1 MLNRGIIRTRIDR
14 MPQKGDRSKRR
25 RPRKGF
31 PHPVTGYLDDS
42 TYELVSKAAERAGES
57 ISTFVARAVQERS
70 EEVLKTKLQSK

>member
-1 MLNRGIIRTRIDR
+1 

-42 TYELVSKAAERAGES
+42 AHEMVSRAAERAGES
-57 ISTFVARAVQERS
+57 ISTFVARAVQERA
-70 EEVLKTKLQSK
+70 EAVLKANPRSK

>member
-1 MLNRGIIRTRIDR
+1 

-42 TYELVSKAAERAGES
+42 TYEIVSKAAEREGES
-57 ISTFVARAVQERS
+57 VSTFVARAVQERA
-70 EEVLKTKLQSK
+70 EAVLKAKPKSK

>member
-1 MLNRGIIRTRIDR
+1 

-42 TYELVSKAAERAGES
+42 THEIVSRAAELTGES
-57 ISTFVARAVQERS
+57 ISTFVALAVQERAKT
-70 EEVLKTKLQSK
+70 VLKANRSSK